1 MFLKQITANHMA
13 VKYFIAGVQLI
24 LFIFL
29 LGSPFEKPCFI
40 ITCHLVEEQN
50 EVECKGDEES
60 QEAQVVEIARQIILE
75 EKVVYLLDAVRI
87 KIN

>member
-1 MFLKQITANHMA
+1 MQIEKSQTTLCGP
-13 VKYFIAGVQLI
+13 VELPRLQ
-24 LFIFL
+24 
-29 LGSPFEKPCFI
+29 FEKPCFI

-75 EKVVYLLDAVRI
+75 EKLVYLLDAVRI
-87 KIN
+87 KSNE